1 MKNIILLWTVVMMAT
16 LTSCNS
22 SKKVLLMQDAEFDVP
37 VEITNV
43 NKIKVEP
50 QDQISIV
57 VSCKDPDIAS
67 LFNLIT
73 SQRLIYPGSQITNS
87 SSTQLSIYTVD
98 AEGNIDFPV
107 VGQVNVAG
115 LTRTQI
121 AKKIKDLLIS
131 EDLVKDPVVT
141 VEFYNLHFSVM
152 GEVTRPGTY
161 NIEQD
166 RITLLEALSM
176 AGDMTIY
183 GKRDKVYVIRE
194 KEGKR
199 TMYAL
204 DLRSKDFMNSPVYYL
219 QQNDVVYVEP
229 NRARIGQSSVNEN
242 TWKSASIYISIAS
255 VLTSMAV
262 LIFK

>member
-1 MKNIILLWTVVMMAT
+1 MKKIILLWTVAVMMA
-16 LTSCNS
+16 LSSCNS
-22 SKKVLLMQDAEFDVP
+22 SKKVLLMQDAEFNVP
-37 VEITNV
+37 TEITNV

-57 VSCKDPDIAS
+57 VSCKDPDIAA

-73 SQRLIYPGSQITNS
+73 TQRLIYPGSQITTS
-87 SSTQLSIYTVD
+87 SSTQMSVYTVD
-98 AEGNIDFPV
+98 VNGNIDFPV
-107 VGQVNVAG
+107 LGTINVAG

-121 AKKIKDLLIS
+121 AKKIKDKLIS

-141 VEFYNLHFSVM
+141 VEFYNLHFSVI

-161 NIEQD
+161 KIDQEQ
-166 RITLLEALSM
+166 ITLLEALSM

-194 KEGKR
+194 QDGKR
-199 TMYAL
+199 TMHAL
-204 DLRSKDFMNSPVYYL
+204 DLRSKDFLNSPVYYL

-255 VLTSMAV
+255 VLTSIAV
-262 LIFK
+262 LVFK

>member
-1 MKNIILLWTVVMMAT
+1 MKKIILLWTVALMAA

-22 SKKVLLMQDAEFDVP
+22 SKKVLLMQDAEFNVP

-121 AKKIKDLLIS
+121 AKKIKDLLVS

-219 QQNDVVYVEP
+219 QQNDVGY
-229 NRARIGQSSVNEN
+229 G
-242 TWKSASIYISIAS
+242 
-255 VLTSMAV
+255 
-262 LIFK
+262 